1 MTAHVTAHVPAHGS
15 SFPTSSQTRVVNFFL
30 MTAILTGVT
39 QTFRTVLRC
48 TSLANEEVEWFLT
61 YLGAVCI
68 SSVKKGLCHSY
79 SLYCSSGL
87 GFLWCFVSCG
97 FIYIFLDLISCLM
110 SSWQKLFPLL
120 QALCSG
126 DCFFCWIPLC
136 FSGMCRFS
144 GLLLAAGELCSESSP
159 SRLPWPAFLSFRSC
173 VKISDPS

>member
-1 MTAHVTAHVPAHGS
+1 MGASAWSWRSGKPWTSVIFLPLVPWVLRTELRSPGSVRDKHFYQLNRHDSPRDSRHSPAHVTAHVPAHGS
-15 SFPTSSQTRVVNFFL
+15 SFPTFSQMRVVNFFL

-97 FIYIFLDLISCLM
+97 YIYMYISG
-110 SSWQKLFPLL
+110 FNLL
-120 QALCSG
+120 SN
-126 DCFFCWIPLC
+126 
-136 FSGMCRFS
+136 
-144 GLLLAAGELCSESSP
+144 E
-159 SRLPWPAFLSFRSC
+159 
-173 VKISDPS
+173 